1 MPLFNLNESL
11 KYNLP
16 MCRNIIHSIL
26 RKVVLYNQ
34 YKEQSKSERN
44 KDDSE
49 RELKGR
55 VSSVKVLRPM
65 CTKILE

>member
-1 MPLFNLNESL
+1 
-11 KYNLP
+11 

-34 YKEQSKSERN
+34 DKEQSRSERN

-55 VSSVKVLRPM
+55 VLSVKVLRPV
-65 CTKILE
+65 CTDFKVSKTSLRSCLPF

>member
-1 MPLFNLNESL
+1 
-11 KYNLP
+11 

-49 RELKGR
+49 RELEGR
-55 VSSVKVLRPM
+55 VLSVKVLRPM
-65 CTKILE
+65 CTKILK